1 MITISSDSTQELANF
16 KHWIEFASRTTERF
30 YTKFKREFPDKK
42 IKFKPI
48 DQFDIQY
55 KLTNGNKLFVDKYN
69 FTIMGEIGKDGNI
82 IPVKE
87 FELAYTGKN
96 IKDIEGE

>member
-1 MITISSDSTQELANF
+1 MITISSDSAQELAIF

-30 YTKFKREFPDKK
+30 YAKFKREFPDKE

-48 DQFDIQY
+48 NQFNLQY
-55 KLTNGNKLFVDKYN
+55 KLTNGNELFVDKHN
-69 FTIMGEIGKDGNI
+69 FTIMGEIDKDGNI
-82 IPVKE
+82 IPIKE
-87 FELAYTGKN
+87 FELAWAGKN